1 MAEAHL
7 NNWRKKKGGNAEN
20 RGWKKKGKE
29 TKEKE
34 RETSRLWGKES
45 ARNLQLK
52 VIVEQRSENLKT
64 LNSQR
69 EVTKLTNDQLSIII
83 KVQFGFSL

>member
-1 MAEAHL
+1 MWLRPTLTTGE
-7 NNWRKKKGGNAEN
+7 KKREGTLKTEGGK
-20 RGWKKKGKE
+20 R
-29 TKEKE
+29 KEKKQRRKRE
-34 RETSRLWGKES
+34 RRKES
-45 ARNLQLK
+45 AQSLQLK